1 MKMQEKRLKDEIQVL
16 SEKNKQIKVDVQ
28 RKEQLLKDQ
37 KDRIDSMAEDNS
49 GVREKQAELERQKE
63 IVKKQKLE
71 VEIKDNQVRQLKQ
84 KIDMIEGQLDNER
97 SQNQSSILN
106 N

>member
-1 MKMQEKRLKDEIQVL
+1 MQEKRLKDEIQVL